1 MAYPLS
7 AKKQQYSLISIDSHD
22 TRGRFMNEVVAQ
34 PLQANAE
41 GLLLKQRITET
52 KNVFYNTKKDF
63 WQLTPA
69 TRNNKKRRVRQL
81 VAQSMEGLTNF
92 DKVHLIITE
101 K

>member
-1 MAYPLS
+1 MAYALS
-7 AKKQQYSLISIDSHD
+7 AKKQQYSLISIDSQD

-34 PLQANAE
+34 LLQANAE

-52 KNVFYNTKKDF
+52 KNVFSQHQKG
-63 WQLTPA
+63 LLAITPA

-92 DKVHLIITE
+92 DKAHLIITE